1 MFIKK
6 MRSFTPLVMINQR
19 GVFMS
24 KRKRTSK
31 IEKWIKEG
39 RGSGI
44 GVDYK
49 PWLKIQDVSSNGR
62 STRLKGIKTN
72 RQHEFLSDLERNYFY
87 LTEFSNYIVDI
98 REQFP
103 LLPLEE
109 TIVIAGE
116 LGIDHPNDPQT
127 GELIVLTT
135 DFLLTVNKGKDVFE
149 VARTIKMKD
158 ELLKERVLEKFEIE
172 REYWKRRDI
181 DWGIVTEEEIP
192 KTMARN
198 ISYIHDYYNIRDYD
212 AFQEMNAQHIE
223 DLSLSL
229 MQRLLDNT
237 SNIRKITNEFDMDTH
252 LPFGSGVTLFYH
264 LLAQKIITI
273 DMLEPLNL
281 EQSIIIKS
289 IDESKLKKV
298 KYG

>member
-1 MFIKK
+1 
-6 MRSFTPLVMINQR
+6 
-19 GVFMS
+19 MS
-24 KRKRTSK
+24 KRKRTSE
-31 IEKWIKEG
+31 IEKWIKQG

-44 GVDYK
+44 GADYK
-49 PWLKIQDVSSNGR
+49 PWLKIQDVSSLGR
-62 STRLKGIKTN
+62 STRLKGIKTS

-87 LTEFSNYIVDI
+87 LTEYSDLIVDI

-109 TIVIAGE
+109 TIVIADE
-116 LGIDHPNDPQT
+116 LGIKHPTDPKT
-127 GELIVLTT
+127 GEPIVMTT
-135 DFLLTVNKGKDVFE
+135 DFLLTVDKGQGVFE

-172 REYWKRRDI
+172 REYWQRKDI

-192 KTMARN
+192 RMMARN
-198 ISYIHDYYNIRDYD
+198 ISYIHDYYDIRDYD
-212 AFQEMNAQHIE
+212 VFQEMSSQLIE

-229 MQRLLDNT
+229 MQRLINDT
-237 SNIRKITNEFDMDTH
+237 RSIRTITNEFDIDTH

-264 LLAQKIITI
+264 LLAQKIIVI
-273 DMLEPLNL
+273 DMLKPLNL
-281 EQSIIIKS
+281 ERSIDIKS

>member
-1 MFIKK
+1 
-6 MRSFTPLVMINQR
+6 
-19 GVFMS
+19 MS
-24 KRKRTSK
+24 KRKRTSE

-44 GVDYK
+44 GINYK
-49 PWLKIQDVSSNGR
+49 PWLKIQDVSSLGR
-62 STRLKGIKTN
+62 STRLKGIKTS

-87 LTEFSNYIVDI
+87 LTEYSGFIFDI

-109 TIVIAGE
+109 TIVIADE
-116 LGIDHPNDPQT
+116 LGIKHSTNPKT
-127 GELIVLTT
+127 GEPIVMTT
-135 DFLLTVNKGKDVFE
+135 DFLLTVDKGQGMFE
-149 VARTIKMKD
+149 VARTVKMKD

-172 REYWKRRDI
+172 REYWQRRDI
-181 DWGIVTEEEIP
+181 DWGIVTEEEIH
-192 KTMARN
+192 KVMARN

-212 AFQEMNAQHIE
+212 VFQKMSSQLIE

-229 MQRLLDNT
+229 MQRLLKDSRSVRIIT
-237 SNIRKITNEFDMDTH
+237 SEFDSDTH

-264 LLAQKIITI
+264 LLAQKIIVI
-273 DMLEPLNL
+273 DMLKPINL
-281 EQSIIIKS
+281 EEAIDIKS

>member
-1 MFIKK
+1 
-6 MRSFTPLVMINQR
+6 
-19 GVFMS
+19 MS
-24 KRKRTSK
+24 KRKRTSE
-31 IEKWIKEG
+31 IEKWVKEG

-44 GVDYK
+44 GINYK
-49 PWLKIQDVSSNGR
+49 PWLKIQDVSSLGR
-62 STRLKGIKTN
+62 STRLKGIKTS

-87 LTEFSNYIVDI
+87 LTEHSDFVFDI

-109 TIVIAGE
+109 TIVIADE
-116 LGIDHPNDPQT
+116 LGIKHSTDPKT
-127 GELIVLTT
+127 GEPIVMTT
-135 DFLLTVNKGKDVFE
+135 DFLLTVDKGQGVFE
-149 VARTIKMKD
+149 VARTVKMKD

-172 REYWKRRDI
+172 REYWQRRDI
-181 DWGIVTEEEIP
+181 DWGIVTEEEIH
-192 KTMARN
+192 KVMARN

-212 AFQEMNAQHIE
+212 VFQKMSSQLIE

-229 MQRLLDNT
+229 MHRLLNDSRSVRIIT
-237 SNIRKITNEFDMDTH
+237 SEFDSDTH

-264 LLAQKIITI
+264 LLAQKIIVI
-273 DMLEPLNL
+273 DMLKPINL
-281 EQSIIIKS
+281 EEAIDIKS

>member
-1 MFIKK
+1 
-6 MRSFTPLVMINQR
+6 
-19 GVFMS
+19 MS
-24 KRKRTSK
+24 KRKRTSE

-44 GVDYK
+44 GINYK
-49 PWLKIQDVSSNGR
+49 PWLKIQDVSSLGR
-62 STRLKGIKTN
+62 STRLKGIKTS

-87 LTEFSNYIVDI
+87 LTEYSGFIFDI

-109 TIVIAGE
+109 TIVIADE
-116 LGIDHPNDPQT
+116 LGIKHATNPKT
-127 GELIVLTT
+127 GEPIVMTT
-135 DFLLTVNKGKDVFE
+135 DFLLTVDKGQGMFE
-149 VARTIKMKD
+149 VARTVKMKD

-172 REYWKRRDI
+172 REYWQRRDI
-181 DWGIVTEEEIP
+181 DWGIVTEEEIH
-192 KTMARN
+192 KVMARN

-212 AFQEMNAQHIE
+212 VFQKMSSQLIE

-229 MQRLLDNT
+229 MQRLLKDSRSVRIIT
-237 SNIRKITNEFDMDTH
+237 SEFDSDTH
-252 LPFGSGVTLFYH
+252 VPFGSGVTLFYH
-264 LLAQKIITI
+264 LLAQKIIVI
-273 DMLEPLNL
+273 DMLKPINL
-281 EQSIIIKS
+281 EEAIDIKS

>member
-1 MFIKK
+1 
-6 MRSFTPLVMINQR
+6 
-19 GVFMS
+19 MS
-24 KRKRTSK
+24 KRKRTSE

-44 GVDYK
+44 GINYK
-49 PWLKIQDVSSNGR
+49 PWLKIQDVSSLGR
-62 STRLKGIKTN
+62 STRLKGIKTS

-87 LTEFSNYIVDI
+87 LTEHSDFIFDI

-109 TIVIAGE
+109 TIVIADE
-116 LGIDHPNDPQT
+116 LGIKHSTDPKT
-127 GELIVLTT
+127 GEPIVMTT
-135 DFLLTVNKGKDVFE
+135 DFLLTVDKGQGVFE
-149 VARTIKMKD
+149 VARTVKMKD

-172 REYWKRRDI
+172 REYWQRRDI
-181 DWGIVTEEEIP
+181 DWGIVTEEEIH
-192 KTMARN
+192 KVMARN

-212 AFQEMNAQHIE
+212 VFQKMSPQLIE

-229 MQRLLDNT
+229 MQRLLND
-237 SNIRKITNEFDMDTH
+237 SCSVRIIISKFDSDTH

-264 LLAQKIITI
+264 LLAQKIIVI
-273 DMLEPLNL
+273 DMLKPINL
-281 EQSIIIKS
+281 EEAIDIKS
-289 IDESKLKKV
+289 IDESRLKKV

>member
-1 MFIKK
+1 
-6 MRSFTPLVMINQR
+6 
-19 GVFMS
+19 MS
-24 KRKRTSK
+24 KRKRTSE

-44 GVDYK
+44 GINYK
-49 PWLKIQDVSSNGR
+49 PWLKIQDVSSLGR
-62 STRLKGIKTN
+62 STRLKGIKTS

-87 LTEFSNYIVDI
+87 LTEHSDFVFDI

-109 TIVIAGE
+109 TIVIADE
-116 LGIDHPNDPQT
+116 LGIKYSTDPKT
-127 GELIVLTT
+127 GEPIVMTT
-135 DFLLTVNKGKDVFE
+135 DFLLTVDKGQGVFE
-149 VARTIKMKD
+149 VARTVKMKD

-172 REYWKRRDI
+172 REYWQRRDI
-181 DWGIVTEEEIP
+181 DWGIVTEEEIH
-192 KTMARN
+192 KVMARN

-212 AFQEMNAQHIE
+212 VFQKMSSQLIE

-229 MQRLLDNT
+229 MHRLLNDSRSVRIIT
-237 SNIRKITNEFDMDTH
+237 SEFDSDTH

-264 LLAQKIITI
+264 LLAQKIIVI
-273 DMLEPLNL
+273 DMLKPINL
-281 EQSIIIKS
+281 EEAIDIKS

>member
-1 MFIKK
+1 
-6 MRSFTPLVMINQR
+6 
-19 GVFMS
+19 MS

-31 IEKWIKEG
+31 IEEWIKEG

-44 GVDYK
+44 GSEYK
-49 PWLKIQDVSSNGR
+49 PWLKIQDVSSLGR

-87 LTEFSNYIVDI
+87 LAEYSDAVMDI

-109 TIVIAGE
+109 TIVIADA
-116 LGIDHPNDPQT
+116 LGIKHPTDPKT
-127 GELIVLTT
+127 GELIVMTT
-135 DFLLTVNKGKDVFE
+135 DFLLTIDKAQGVYE
-149 VARTIKMKD
+149 IARTIKMKD
-158 ELLKERVLEKFEIE
+158 ELLKERILEKFEIE
-172 REYWKRRDI
+172 REYWQRRET

-192 KTMARN
+192 KIMARN
-198 ISYIHDYYNIRDYD
+198 ISYIHDYHNIRDYD
-212 AFQEMNAQHIE
+212 GFKEISAQYIE

-229 MQRLLDNT
+229 MQRLLESTD
-237 SNIRKITNEFDMDTH
+237 SVRAITNEFDSDTH
-252 LPFGSGVTLFYH
+252 LPLGSGVTLFYH
-264 LLAQKIITI
+264 LLARKIINI
-273 DMLEPLNL
+273 DMIESLNL
-281 EQSIIIKS
+281 EIPINIKY